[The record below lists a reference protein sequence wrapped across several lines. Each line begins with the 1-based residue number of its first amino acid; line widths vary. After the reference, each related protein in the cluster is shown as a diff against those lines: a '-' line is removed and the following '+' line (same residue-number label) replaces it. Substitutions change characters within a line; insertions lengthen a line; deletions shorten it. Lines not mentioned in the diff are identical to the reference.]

1 MPFIYWAK
9 FVTLQGNLVN
19 APFAV
24 GLVNKFLAV
33 DCFLILYVLQLFF
46 ILVLCSASQV
56 VTSLAAM
63 ALPNWRH
70 LELGLGLVS
79 IPCSVIFHFLLPF
92 ARFLW
97 QLQQFG
103 SSYQSRHDG

>member
-33 DCFLILYVLQLFF
+33 DCFLILNVLQIF
-46 ILVLCSASQV
+46 
-56 VTSLAAM
+56 
-63 ALPNWRH
+63 
-70 LELGLGLVS
+70 
-79 IPCSVIFHFLLPF
+79 FHFSLMFCFTGGDLF
-92 ARFLW
+92 
-97 QLQQFG
+97 
-103 SSYQSRHDG
+103 SSNGTSKLAPS